1 MIYFDNAATAKV
13 NPKVLETYVK
23 LVDELVGNPSS
34 VHGLGLK
41 ASNYMENARKQ
52 IGKTLKLK
60 DKSIIFTSGAS
71 ESNNLGIKGY
81 VRRNAKLGNHIIT
94 TTVEHPSVMRV
105 FEELETEGFT
115 ATYLSVD
122 KDGQINLDELKK
134 SLRPDTLLVSIM
146 GVNNET
152 GVIFPVEEIAK
163 IIHKNST
170 AVFMSDLTQAIGKI
184 ELDLNIFDMFSM
196 SSHKVM
202 GLKSSGLFV
211 YNSNLHIKPLIDGG
225 NQEMGLIAGTD
236 NAPLD
241 CSLATAI
248 RLVTASFEKRYK
260 NATALKNYLVNELSK
275 LGSEEILII
284 SPKDNCSPFIL
295 NFSLLHYKASVL
307 VEALSKRDVYVST
320 RSACSS
326 HAKGSSYVIK
336 ALGYSD
342 HVGSNAIRLSFEGSE
357 SLEQGK
363 EFIKI
368 LLEEIEKLERI

>member
-13 NPKVLETYVK
+13 NPKVLDTYVK
-23 LVDELVGNPSS
+23 LVNELIGNPSS

-41 ASNYMENARKQ
+41 ASNYMEIARKQ

-60 DKSIIFTSGAS
+60 DKNILFTSGAS

-94 TTVEHPSVMRV
+94 TAVEHPSVLRV
-105 FEELETEGFT
+105 FEELALEGFSV
-115 ATYLSVD
+115 TYLSVD
-122 KDGQINLDELKK
+122 KNGQIDLDELKR

-152 GVIFPVEEIAK
+152 GVIFPVEKISE

-184 ELDLNIFDMFSM
+184 KLDLNIFDMFSM

-225 NQEMGLIAGTD
+225 SQEMGLVAGTD

-248 RLVTASFEKRYK
+248 RLITASFDERYK
-260 NATALKNYLVNELSK
+260 KTTALKNYLIDELSK
-275 LGSEEILII
+275 LGSEEILFI

-307 VEALSKRDVYVST
+307 VEALSKRGVYVST

-342 HVGSNAIRLSFEGSE
+342 HIGSNAIRLSFEGSE

-363 EFIKI
+363 EFMRI
-368 LLEEIEKLERI
+368 LLDELEKLERI